1 MSGEYQ
7 QQYQQFQRD
16 PGQFWLEQSK
26 RIAWFKASA
35 HRIKTMKTIFIIGL
49 PMARLIPVI

>member
-1 MSGEYQ
+1 MAGEYQ

-26 RIAWFKASA
+26 RFLGLKSQVLLIN
-35 HRIKTMKTIFIIGL
+35 MTIMIFTIGL
-49 PMARLIPVI
+49 PMVS